1 MAKQKGHRANKPND
15 SFGTINN
22 SGLYRNKYKEEVY
35 KEEEEDNKENAEQV
49 VSEENTDPSTVEAT
63 QSKESFAER
72 KESKDV
78 DYKKR
83 YDDLKRHYDQ
93 KQEEWKQKVESVQ
106 QQSQDNLTQF
116 KDKYPDVHSAVEEIA
131 TNRAE
136 SQLAS
141 LKQELDSLKEREKE
155 LEKQKAYEELLR
167 LQPNFNKLK
176 EDEKFIKWLDKQPE
190 SISNGILKN
199 NSDAK
204 WASRIVDLYYLD
216 SGSKRSAKI
225 PDAATSITS
234 KGSKEV
240 NVSQK
245 DGKIWKASEI
255 QKMKPWEFEK
265 LEKDIDLARA
275 EGRVDFNS

>member
-1 MAKQKGHRANKPND
+1 MKKSILLNALVVLVFTSCKTLQFTGNPIGHLAVQSSEIIDWERVNEWQHADIK
-15 SFGTINN
+15 S
-22 SGLYRNKYKEEVY
+22 
-35 KEEEEDNKENAEQV
+35 ENF
-49 VSEENTDPSTVEAT
+49 PGM
-63 QSKESFAER
+63 
-72 KESKDV
+72 
-78 DYKKR
+78 
-83 YDDLKRHYDQ
+83 
-93 KQEEWKQKVESVQ
+93 SV
-106 QQSQDNLTQF
+106 
-116 KDKYPDVHSAVEEIA
+116 
-131 TNRAE
+131 R
-136 SQLAS
+136 
-141 LKQELDSLKEREKE
+141 
-155 LEKQKAYEELLR
+155 KAYEELLR

-216 SGSKRSAKI
+216 SGSKKSAKI

-255 QKMKPWEFEK
+255 QKMNPWEFEK